1 MLQRE
6 DLAFMYLEQ
15 LPFEPYPFQEEA
27 ILGWF
32 SSEQGVLVSAPT
44 GMGKT
49 LIAEAGIYEAIK
61 YGKKAYYTTPLIAL
75 TEQKYHEIQNALERW
90 GYSKHYVGLVTGNR
104 RENPDAPI
112 LVVVAEILFNRLL
125 SAQDRRDMS
134 SFDDVITVVMDEFHN
149 FSDYDRGMV
158 WEFTLGLLP
167 SHVRTLL
174 ISATVGNAY
183 EFTAWLRDNFK
194 RRLMLV
200 QSALRRVPLT
210 YNWVGDL
217 LLTEFLEKLCCGGE
231 EERFTPAL
239 VFCFDRNECW
249 RIADEIRG
257 RDLVTSEN
265 QKIISGLLA
274 DVDLSQGGGPHL
286 KQLLLRG
293 VGIHHAGIM
302 PKYRHLVEDLFQ
314 KKLLSYCIC
323 TETLAAG
330 INLPARSVVLP
341 TILKGKV
348 GEKKIIE
355 SSSAHQIFGR
365 AGRPQYDT
373 QGFIFSL
380 AHEDDVK
387 ILRWRVKYDQIPE
400 DTKDPKLREMK
411 KKLKKKMP
419 TRRTTEQYW
428 SEQQFDRLRE
438 LPPQGLTS
446 RGEMPWRLLAH
457 IISLDHDVELIRGV
471 IRRRLMGAK
480 RLNDGI
486 KKLDEMLVTLWRGGF
501 ILLDPEPKQEDDN
514 IDNNVDVNIRNDNV
528 NKKTAGNFVTNSVV
542 QSVEKNIGKAIKK
555 SGGEISGGVGGE
567 SDIAGEEGAGVVNV
581 FRFAYP
587 TERLSLLMRLRSVNP
602 VYGLFLL
609 CHLGLADVVE
619 RYQVFESLLE
629 IPLSVG
635 CLVRVP
641 KPDELPNG
649 TLSTERLDSL
659 LVSMGL
665 ATVEELVPKTEA
677 EEMEERERRRH
688 FAGWVEERVYV
699 ISLAEKLQRL
709 FLFEYPSVEVRIN
722 PVWAAGELMLE
733 FNGDFNKYIIAKS
746 LQKQE
751 GIIFRHLLRLIL
763 LIGEF
768 RELEVDDYDFG
779 QWQSDL
785 TVMIEGLTKCC
796 VAVDPKS
803 TEEFLSKAE
812 ITENNKT

>member
-15 LPFEPYPFQEEA
+15 LPYEPYPFQEEA

-75 TEQKYHEIQNALERW
+75 TEQKYHELQNTVERW
-90 GYSKHYVGLVTGNR
+90 GYNKHYVGLITGNR

-125 SAQDRRDMS
+125 SAQDRRDMT
-134 SFDDVITVVMDEFHN
+134 SFDDVTTVVMDEFHN

-158 WEFTLGLLP
+158 WEFTLYLLP
-167 SHVRTLL
+167 PHVRTLL

-183 EFTAWLRDNFK
+183 EFVAWLRDNLK
-194 RRLMLV
+194 RKLTLI
-200 QSALRRVPLT
+200 QSTFRRIPLT

-217 LLTEFLEKLCCGGE
+217 LLTELLETLCRGNE
-231 EERFTPAL
+231 SERFTPAL

-257 RDLVTSEN
+257 RDLITQEN
-265 QKIISGLLA
+265 QKIISEILDGI
-274 DVDLSQGGGPHL
+274 DLSQGGGPHL

-293 VGIHHAGIM
+293 VGIHHAGIL
-302 PKYRHLVEDLFQ
+302 PKYRYLTETLFQ
-314 KKLLSYCIC
+314 RKLLSYCIC

-330 INLPARSVVLP
+330 INLPARSVILP
-341 TILKGKV
+341 TILKGKS

-373 QGFIFSL
+373 QGFIYAL

-387 ILRWRVKYDQIPE
+387 ISRWKAKYDQIP
-400 DTKDPKLREMK
+400 DDVKDPKLREMK

-428 SEQQFDRLRE
+428 NESQFDKLRE
-438 LPPQGLTS
+438 MPPQGLTS
-446 RGEMPWRLLAH
+446 RGDMPWRLLAH
-457 IISLDHDVELIRGV
+457 IISLDHNIEPIRSV
-471 IRRRLMGAK
+471 VRKRLMGIK
-480 RLNDGI
+480 RLNEGI
-486 KKLDEMLVTLWRGGF
+486 KKLDMMLITLWQGGF
-501 ILLDPEPKQEDDN
+501 ILLDPIPKLE
-514 IDNNVDVNIRNDNV
+514 NNSEKNNCNENTEKNETIKISNKFISQKTENNFV
-528 NKKTAGNFVTNSVV
+528 NKSQNKGQSDRNNTSENS
-542 QSVEKNIGKAIKK
+542 EN
-555 SGGEISGGVGGE
+555 EINKE
-567 SDIAGEEGAGVVNV
+567 NE
-581 FRFAYP
+581 FQFAYP
-587 TERLSLLMRLRSVNP
+587 MERLSLLIKLRSVNP
-602 VYGLFLL
+602 IYGLFLL
-609 CHLGLADVVE
+609 RHLGLADTAE

-629 IPLSVG
+629 IPQAVG

-649 TLSTERLDSL
+649 PLAVKRLDAML
-659 LVSMGL
+659 LSMGL
-665 ATVEELVPKTEA
+665 VTVEELVPKTEA
-677 EEMEERERRRH
+677 EEAEERERRRH
-688 FAGWVEERVYV
+688 FAGWAEERVYV
-699 ISLAEKLQRL
+699 ISLAEKLMRL
-709 FLFEYPSVEVRIN
+709 FLFEYPSVEVKIN
-722 PVWAAGELMLE
+722 PVWAAGELMLD

-763 LIGEF
+763 LLGEF
-768 RELEVDDYDFG
+768 KELETDDYNFD

-785 TVMIEGLTKCC
+785 SEMIEGLTNCC
-796 VAVDPKS
+796 IKVDPKS
-803 TEEFLSKAE
+803 TEEFLSKIETSADSL
-812 ITENNKT
+812 

>member
-1 MLQRE
+1 MFTRD

-15 LPFEPYPFQEEA
+15 LPFEAYPFQEEA

-75 TEQKYHEIQNALERW
+75 TEQKYRELQDVLERW

-134 SFDDVITVVMDEFHN
+134 SFDDVMTVVMDEFHN
-149 FSDYDRGMV
+149 FSDYERGMV
-158 WEFTLGLLP
+158 WEFTLNLLP
-167 SHVRTLL
+167 SHIRTLL

-183 EFTAWLRDNFK
+183 EFTAWLRDNLK
-194 RRLMLV
+194 RRLTLI
-200 QSALRRVPLT
+200 QSTMRRVPLT

-217 LLTEFLEKLCCGGE
+217 LLTELLERLCCGNE
-231 EERFTPAL
+231 DERFTPAL

-257 RDLVTSEN
+257 RDLVSSEN
-265 QKIISGLLA
+265 QKIISGLLE

-286 KQLLLRG
+286 RQLLLRG

-302 PKYRHLVEDLFQ
+302 PKYRYLVEDLFQ

-330 INLPARSVVLP
+330 INLPARSVILP
-341 TILKGKV
+341 TILKGKP
-348 GEKKIIE
+348 GEKKVID
-355 SSSAHQIFGR
+355 SSNAHQIFGR

-373 QGFIFSL
+373 QGFVFVLS
-380 AHEDDVK
+380 HEDDVR
-387 ILRWRVKYDQIPE
+387 ILRWREKYDQIPE

-428 SEQQFDRLRE
+428 SESQFDKLRE

-457 IISLDHDVELIRGV
+457 IITLDHDVDLIRGIV
-471 IRRRLMGAK
+471 RRRLMGAK
-480 RLNDGI
+480 RLSEGI
-486 KKLDEMLVTLWRGGF
+486 KKLDSMLITLWRGGF
-501 ILLDPEPKQEDDN
+501 ILLDPEPKEDES
-514 IDNNVDVNIRNDNV
+514 VDVNIRNDNLSV
-528 NKKTAGNFVTNSVV
+528 NPAK
-542 QSVEKNIGKAIKK
+542 QSNIQY
-555 SGGEISGGVGGE
+555 GGE
-567 SDIAGEEGAGVVNV
+567 SVLRSVKEVDELRNVEKVGGVLDVVLGVSNE

-587 TERLSLLMRLRSVNP
+587 TERLSLLMKLRSVNP
-602 VYGLFLL
+602 LYGLFLL
-609 CHLGLADVVE
+609 RHLGLADVVE
-619 RYQVFESLLE
+619 RYQIFESLLE
-629 IPLSVG
+629 LPASVG

-641 KPDELPNG
+641 KPDELANG
-649 TLSTERLDSL
+649 PLSVERLDSM

-665 ATVEELVPKTEA
+665 ATVEELIPKTEA
-677 EEMEERERRRH
+677 EEFEERERRRH

-699 ISLAEKLQRL
+699 ISLAERLLRL
-709 FLFEYPSVEVRIN
+709 FLFEYPAVEMRIN

-733 FNGDFNKYIIAKS
+733 FNGDFNKYITAKS

-768 RELEVDDYDFG
+768 RELNVEEYDWK
-779 QWQSDL
+779 QWQTDL
-785 TVMIEGLTKCC
+785 TEMIEGLTKCC
-796 VAVDPKS
+796 IVVDPKS
-803 TEEFLSKAE
+803 TEEFLAKAE
-812 ITENNKT
+812 VL

>member
-27 ILGWF
+27 ILSWF

-75 TEQKYHEIQNALERW
+75 TEQKYRELQDTLERW
-90 GYSKHYVGLVTGNR
+90 GYSKHYVGLITGNR

-134 SFDDVITVVMDEFHN
+134 SFDDVTTIVMDEFHN

-158 WEFTLGLLP
+158 WEFTLNLLP
-167 SHVRTLL
+167 AHIRTLL

-183 EFTAWLRDNFK
+183 EFTAWLRDNLK
-194 RRLMLV
+194 RRLTLV
-200 QSALRRVPLT
+200 QSTLRRVPLT

-217 LLTEFLEKLCCGGE
+217 LLTELLEKLCCGGE

-257 RDLVTSEN
+257 RDLVTPEN
-265 QKIISGLLA
+265 QKLISGLL
-274 DVDLSQGGGPHL
+274 DEVDLSHGGGPHL
-286 KQLLLRG
+286 RQLLLRG

-302 PKYRHLVEDLFQ
+302 PKYRYLVEELFQ

-330 INLPARSVVLP
+330 INLPARSVILP
-341 TILKGKV
+341 TILKGKPA
-348 GEKKIIE
+348 EKKVIE

-365 AGRPQYDT
+365 AGRPQYDI
-373 QGFIFSL
+373 QGFIFAL

-387 ILRWRVKYDQIPE
+387 ILRWREKYDQIPD

-428 SEQQFDRLRE
+428 SESQFDKLRE

-457 IISLDHDVELIRGV
+457 IISLDHDIDLIRGIV
-471 IRRRLMGAK
+471 RRRLMGAK
-480 RLNDGI
+480 RLSEGV
-486 KKLDEMLVTLWRGGF
+486 KKLDTMLLTLWRGGF
-501 ILLDPEPKQEDDN
+501 ILLDPAPKLEDSGNVN
-514 IDNNVDVNIRNDNV
+514 ICNNNVDDKSADNNVEQSLGKSGNSVD
-528 NKKTAGNFVTNSVV
+528 KKPSEVDGESGAGN
-542 QSVEKNIGKAIKK
+542 E
-555 SGGEISGGVGGE
+555 
-567 SDIAGEEGAGVVNV
+567 

-587 TERLSLLMRLRSVNP
+587 TERLSLLMKLRSVNP

-609 CHLGLADVVE
+609 RYLGLADVIE

-629 IPLSVG
+629 IPPSVA

-649 TLSTERLDSL
+649 RLATERLDSML
-659 LVSMGL
+659 ISMGL
-665 ATVEELVPKTEA
+665 ATLEELVQRTE
-677 EEMEERERRRH
+677 EEEFEERERRRH
-688 FAGWVEERVYV
+688 FAGWAEERVYV
-699 ISLAEKLQRL
+699 ISLAEKLRRL
-709 FLFEYPSVEVRIN
+709 FAFEYPSVDVRIN

-768 RELEVDDYDFG
+768 KELEVEEYDLG
-779 QWQSDL
+779 QWQNDL
-785 TVMIEGLTKCC
+785 TEMIEGLTKCC
-796 VAVDPKS
+796 IVVDPKS

-812 ITENNKT
+812 GLGDKENANPA

>member
-1 MLQRE
+1 MLERE

-15 LPFEPYPFQEEA
+15 LPYEPYPFQEEA

-61 YGKKAYYTTPLIAL
+61 YGKRAYYTTPLIAL
-75 TEQKYHEIQNALERW
+75 TEQKYREIQEVLERW

-134 SFDDVITVVMDEFHN
+134 AFDDVITVVMDEFHN

-183 EFTAWLRDNFK
+183 EFVAWLRDNLK
-194 RRLMLV
+194 RRLTLV
-200 QSALRRVPLT
+200 QSTVRRVPLT
-210 YNWVGDL
+210 YNWAGDL
-217 LLTEFLEKLCCGGE
+217 LLTELLEKLCRGGE
-231 EERFTPAL
+231 TECFTPAL

-257 RDLVTSEN
+257 RDLITSEK
-265 QKIISGLLA
+265 QKIISGLL
-274 DVDLSQGGGPHL
+274 DEVDLSSGGGPHL
-286 KQLLLRG
+286 RQLLLRG
-293 VGIHHAGIM
+293 VGIHHAGILQ
-302 PKYRHLVEDLFQ
+302 KYRNIVEDLFQ
-314 KKLLSYCIC
+314 RKLLSYCIC

-330 INLPARSVVLP
+330 INLPARSVILP

-355 SSSAHQIFGR
+355 SSTAHQIFGR

-373 QGFIFSL
+373 QGFVFVL
-380 AHEDDVK
+380 AHEDDVR
-387 ILRWRVKYDQIPE
+387 ILRWREKYDQIPE

-428 SEQQFDRLRE
+428 NESQFEKLRE

-446 RGEMPWRLLAH
+446 RGDMPWRLLAY
-457 IISLDHDVELIRGV
+457 IISLDHDVEQIRV
-471 IRRRLMGAK
+471 IMRRRLMGVK
-480 RLNDGI
+480 RLNEGI
-486 KKLDEMLVTLWRGGF
+486 KKLDMMLLTLWQGGF
-501 ILLDPEPKQEDDN
+501 ILLDPEPELDADEEN
-514 IDNNVDVNIRNDNV
+514 DVPKPVR
-528 NKKTAGNFVTNSVV
+528 ASVY
-542 QSVEKNIGKAIKK
+542 K
-555 SGGEISGGVGGE
+555 ISGKTT
-567 SDIAGEEGAGVVNV
+567 SDKIDDVTDDGDEGVVNR
-581 FRFAYP
+581 FCFAYP
-587 TERLSLLMRLRSVNP
+587 TERLSLLMKLRSVNP
-602 VYGLFLL
+602 VYGFFLL
-609 CHLGLADVVE
+609 RHLGLADVVE
-619 RYQVFESLLE
+619 RYQIFESLLE
-629 IPLSVG
+629 IPSSVG

-641 KPDELPNG
+641 KPDVLPNG
-649 TLSTERLDSL
+649 QLSSERLDSML
-659 LVSMGL
+659 ISMGL
-665 ATVEELVPKTEA
+665 ATVDELVQKTE
-677 EEMEERERRRH
+677 EEEFEERERRRH
-688 FAGWVEERVYV
+688 FAGWAEERVYV
-699 ISLAEKLQRL
+699 ISLAEKLLRL

-733 FNGDFNKYIIAKS
+733 FKGDFNKFITAKS

-763 LIGEF
+763 LISEF
-768 RELEVDDYDFG
+768 RELEVEDYNRD
-779 QWQSDL
+779 QWQTEL
-785 TVMIEGLTKCC
+785 TEMIDNLTKCC
-796 VAVDPKS
+796 VSVDPKCI
-803 TEEFLSKAE
+803 EEILSK
-812 ITENNKT
+812 TESLKNDSNSELY